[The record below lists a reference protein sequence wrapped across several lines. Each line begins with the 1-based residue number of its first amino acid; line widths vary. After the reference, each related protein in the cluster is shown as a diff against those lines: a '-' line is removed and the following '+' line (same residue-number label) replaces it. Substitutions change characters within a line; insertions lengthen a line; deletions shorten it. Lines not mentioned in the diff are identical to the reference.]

1 MVAGVMEA
9 VAMAWAE
16 EAMVLEEMVAEAM
29 ARAEEALVAGAL
41 GSAEEAMVATVEAAP
56 SRTKTTCRH
65 CESWQHSQTRP
76 CTYHT

>member
-29 ARAEEALVAGAL
+29 AWPEEALMAVARVGWA
-41 GSAEEAMVATVEAAP
+41 VVTTAAAAG
-56 SRTKTTCRH
+56 
-65 CESWQHSQTRP
+65 
-76 CTYHT
+76 